1 MLMKNLSVGYYNF
14 ACLILPFN
22 SVCIG
27 ITMKIFILAHPNY
40 NIPYPSNGVGPFSGP
55 ETAPPMY
62 EQQQPQQVDIE
73 DIPVMFS
80 DDDYSK
86 YYTPPH
92 IVRTKI
98 TNGHLRSLGPTFF
111 FRKKNKPNMHSYMQ
125 VKSTDFLH

>member
-27 ITMKIFILAHPNY
+27 ITMKLSILAHPNY

-62 EQQQPQQVDIE
+62 EQQPQQVDIE

-92 IVRTKI
+92 VVWTTVTSI
-98 TNGHLRSLGPTFF
+98 HLS
-111 FRKKNKPNMHSYMQ
+111 
-125 VKSTDFLH
+125 

>member
-27 ITMKIFILAHPNY
+27 ITMNLSILAHPNY
-40 NIPYPSNGVGPFSGP
+40 NIPYPSNGVGPFSGL

-62 EQQQPQQVDIE
+62 EQQHQQVDIE

-92 IVRTKI
+92 VVVWTTVTSI
-98 TNGHLRSLGPTFF
+98 HLS
-111 FRKKNKPNMHSYMQ
+111 
-125 VKSTDFLH
+125 